1 MSCLHLVIVQSPFQ
15 EGSSSV
21 SLRRE
26 REEWK
31 RERERERERA
41 RESERE
47 GERETEK
54 ISVVDHASFRGRLI
68 KNPCDTE
75 GF

>member
-1 MSCLHLVIVQSPFQ
+1 M
-15 EGSSSV
+15 SSSCDSSIPLSGGIKLCV
-21 SLRRE
+21 AAEGE
-26 REEWK
+26 RVEE